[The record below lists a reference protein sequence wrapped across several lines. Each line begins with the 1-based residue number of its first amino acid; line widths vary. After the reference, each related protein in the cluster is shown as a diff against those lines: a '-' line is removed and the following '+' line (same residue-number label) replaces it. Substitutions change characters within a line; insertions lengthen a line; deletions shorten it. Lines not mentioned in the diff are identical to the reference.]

1 MSGRALYLVNTKSWL
16 YDAFVPMASHAR
28 STAVVPH
35 ETSEGVAA
43 DASARRP
50 RSAEPARVSVA
61 PPNPWQGFAMYEAG
75 IEPRSINH
83 YPEVRPGTGGML
95 AALHAYDVPLHYSPY
110 LEPPIW
116 PPPPPAPRAP
126 ATARTPVH
134 GVKDTRFKENS
145 RWAVERH
152 QNRAG
157 GAAFTART
165 TRCTARTPTTR

>member
-1 MSGRALYLVNTKSWL
+1 
-16 YDAFVPMASHAR
+16 
-28 STAVVPH
+28 
-35 ETSEGVAA
+35 
-43 DASARRP
+43 
-50 RSAEPARVSVA
+50 
-61 PPNPWQGFAMYEAG
+61 MYEAG

-157 GAAFTART
+157 GGGTYGTYNPLHGAYTNNPLTAGLKQAAKQAARHNAPGGVPAGPKRQLYELRYVYGQT
-165 TRCTARTPTTR
+165 LREQPVAAPQPPPSGRRRRVVPDARLF